1 MKILLI
7 EALLLAV
14 AACNHQILLA
24 EGEPESWSDV
34 EAKWQQKVKAMPRMR
49 VSYSQT
55 TFMAANTMS
64 RSVMKDGEPT
74 RLVVHDRDVEL
85 ESNATLAIDPL
96 EWRLEIDGEFCD
108 NSSPTGVVRKN
119 WVQASSFDDEQTL
132 SYQVTEGPPSF
143 LTRQGWIANS
153 AAAVADSQAELVPWS
168 LLYWPLLEHIGLAD
182 PNEWGPDGE
191 LVRVKA
197 DGGAKL
203 FRQTL
208 RSKSDA
214 TRFRKF
220 TTDAS
225 MDWNVVSYDNGAT
238 QWEIG
243 YVRHGDEG
251 WLPSKWTYTERK
263 SDASGIAAESR
274 CVVNDIQSGDAVDDS
289 DFATIFPPGT
299 VVRDEGGKSVF
310 VCADGTRRI
319 ITDGELQSGVT
330 YDQLESTTSGELD
343 LIQRNASANMET
355 SWPIY
360 LVSSA
365 LLFYCG
371 LSVVN
376 YFIRK
381 QRSAAE

>member
-1 MKILLI
+1 MKIVLI

-64 RSVMKDGEPT
+64 RSVMKDGIPT
-74 RLVVHDRDVEL
+74 GFVVHDRDVEL
-85 ESNATLAIDPL
+85 KSNATLAIDPR
-96 EWRLEIDGEFCD
+96 EWRLEIDGEFWD
-108 NSSPTGVVRKN
+108 NGFPSGVVRRN

-132 SYQVTEGPPSF
+132 SYQLNEGLPSF
-143 LTRQGWIANS
+143 LTRHGWIANF

-168 LLYWPLLEHIGLAD
+168 LLYWPLSERIGLAD
-182 PNEWGPDGE
+182 PNEWVPDGE
-191 LVRVKA
+191 LVRIEA
-197 DGGAKL
+197 DTGQKL

-214 TRFRKF
+214 ARFGKF
-220 TTDAS
+220 TIDAS
-225 MDWNVVSYDNGAT
+225 IDWNVVSYDNGAM
-238 QWEIG
+238 QWEIE
-243 YVRHGDEG
+243 YVRHKNAG
-251 WLPSKWTYTERK
+251 WLPSKWTSTEMMPE
-263 SDASGIAAESR
+263 ASGIAAEYR
-274 CVVNDIQSGDAVDDS
+274 CVVNDIQSGDSVDDS

-299 VVRDEGGKSVF
+299 VVRDPSGVRIY
-310 VCADGTRRI
+310 VRVDGTRRI
-319 ITDGELQSGVT
+319 ITDGELHSGVT
-330 YDQLESTTSGELD
+330 YGQLESTTSGELD
-343 LIQRNASANMET
+343 LIQRSASANMET

-365 LLFYCG
+365 LLCYFVFR
-371 LSVVN
+371 VVN

-381 QRSAAE
+381 HRSAAE

>member
-1 MKILLI
+1 MKIVLI

-24 EGEPESWSDV
+24 GGEPASWSDI
-34 EAKWQQKVKAMPRMR
+34 EAKWQQKIKAMPRMR

-55 TFMAANTMS
+55 TFMAAHTMS
-64 RSVMKDGEPT
+64 RSVMKDGMPT
-74 RLVVHDRDVEL
+74 GFVVHDRDVEL
-85 ESNATLAIDPL
+85 KSNATLAIDPR
-96 EWRLEIDGEFCD
+96 EWRLEIDGELWDTGFP
-108 NSSPTGVVRKN
+108 SGVVRRN
-119 WVQASSFDDEQTL
+119 WVQAYSFDDEQTL

-143 LTRQGWIANS
+143 LTRLGWIDNS
-153 AAAVADSQAELVPWS
+153 AIADLQAELVPWS
-168 LLYWPLLEHIGLAD
+168 LLYWPLLEHVGLAD
-182 PNEWGPDGE
+182 PKVWVPDGG
-191 LVRVKA
+191 LVRVEA
-197 DGGAKL
+197 EGGAKL

-214 TRFRKF
+214 TRFQKF
-220 TTDAS
+220 TINANI
-225 MDWNVVSYDNGAT
+225 DWNVVSYDNGAV

-251 WLPSKWTYTERK
+251 WLPSKWTSTFRK
-263 SDASGIAAESR
+263 SDDSGIAEECR
-274 CVVNDIQSGDAVDDS
+274 GVVNNIQTGDSVHDS
-289 DFATIFPPGT
+289 EFATIFPPGT
-299 VVRDEGGKSVF
+299 VVRDQSGVSIF
-310 VCADGTRRI
+310 VRADGTRRI

-365 LLFYCG
+365 LLFYF
-371 LSVVN
+371 VFRVAN

-381 QRSAAE
+381 HRSAAE